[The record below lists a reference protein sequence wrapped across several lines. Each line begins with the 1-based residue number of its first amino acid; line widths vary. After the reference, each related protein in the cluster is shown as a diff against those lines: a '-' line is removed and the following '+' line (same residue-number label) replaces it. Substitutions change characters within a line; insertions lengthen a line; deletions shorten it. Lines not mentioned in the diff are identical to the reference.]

1 MIGAIIQAIDHAME
15 RTQKG
20 MSAGIDVA
28 DSQHGGAAG
37 SATTSNEQFDTS
49 KTGEN
54 IKSVTSGAAKQELG
68 AKIGGS
74 AGSGAS
80 EGAAPAGAGAG
91 SGAGAAAG
99 VGAGAGAGAGAGV
112 LPSGGADAAGA
123 AGAAGG
129 GALPEGAAGAA
140 GSILSDEKAK
150 ESKNVSAK
158 TAAENTVSGWRK
170 ARNYGANASKGFAN
184 AGAIATGKNKQYDLP
199 NIIDFDEDVTKD
211 FKADSTNIKKSNK
224 QGK

>member
-80 EGAAPAGAGAG
+80 EGAGASAGASAGAGTA
-91 SGAGAAAG
+91 AGAPS
-99 VGAGAGAGAGAGV
+99 GAGV
-112 LPSGGADAAGA
+112 LPAGGAGG

-140 GSILSDEKAK
+140 GSILSDAKAK
-150 ESKNVSAK
+150 ESKNISAK

-184 AGAIATGKNKQYDLP
+184 AGAIATGQGKQYDVESP
-199 NIIDFDEDVTKD
+199 SFVDFNKDITKD
-211 FKADSTNIKKSNK
+211 FKTESTNIKKSK
-224 QGK
+224 

>member
-54 IKSVTSGAAKQELG
+54 IKSATNGAAKQVLG
-68 AKIGGS
+68 SKIGGS
-74 AGSGAS
+74 AGAGAS
-80 EGAAPAGAGAG
+80 EGAGAG
-91 SGAGAAAG
+91 SAGSA
-99 VGAGAGAGAGAGV
+99 AGAGAGALPKGAGV
-112 LPSGGADAAGA
+112 LPEGAGAGADAAGG
-123 AGAAGG
+123 GAA
-129 GALPEGAAGAA
+129 EGIAGAA
-140 GSILSDEKAK
+140 GSVLSDAKAK
-150 ESKNVSAK
+150 ESKNISAK
-158 TAAENTVSGWRK
+158 TAAENTVSNWRK

-184 AGAIATGKNKQYDLP
+184 AGAIATGQGKQYDVESP
-199 NIIDFDEDVTKD
+199 SIVDFNKDITKD
-211 FKADSTNIKKSNK
+211 FKTESTNIKKSK
-224 QGK
+224 